1 MSISMLAAFL
11 AGITVVIG
19 SILTSTDHPLI
30 FINLPSIIIVF
41 GGTLVTL
48 FISFEFKT
56 ALYALRLMLQSFHR
70 HRDSEASL
78 KDEIGRLVRWG
89 YIIQKTACRA

>member
-11 AGITVVIG
+11 AGIAVVIG
-19 SILTSTDHPLI
+19 SILTSTDQPLI

-48 FISFEFKT
+48 F
-56 ALYALRLMLQSFHR
+56 L
-70 HRDSEASL
+70 
-78 KDEIGRLVRWG
+78 
-89 YIIQKTACRA
+89 